1 VSYAGQ
7 QPPAGT
13 LRFDSGHYSS
23 VRGGVATDH
32 HPCVETAGSG
42 RVSRSLRRASES
54 GKVARAGDAVAY
66 DFTGRIAVVTGGAS
80 GIGRA
85 TALRFARDGAAV
97 AVVDRDQAGAE
108 ETAGAIREAGGQAR
122 AYPCDVAASAE
133 VAAAAERVARDLGPA
148 GVLANVAGTGDTAGL
163 EGIEALDDARWSL
176 VLAVNLSGAFYW
188 CRAVLPGMAARGRG
202 AIVNVS
208 SLAGRSKSANGGL
221 AYTASKA
228 GLLGLT
234 RHLAFDYGPR
244 GVRVNAICPGGV
256 DTPMLRAAAVRAAAS
271 AEEAEARAR
280 RRAAYEWFMPIKR
293 LSAPEEQASAIA
305 FLASD
310 EASYVNGVALDV
322 NGGLFM
328 A

>member
-1 VSYAGQ
+1 
-7 QPPAGT
+7 
-13 LRFDSGHYSS
+13 
-23 VRGGVATDH
+23 
-32 HPCVETAGSG
+32 
-42 RVSRSLRRASES
+42 
-54 GKVARAGDAVAY
+54 
-66 DFTGRIAVVTGGAS
+66 VTGAAS

-85 TALRFARDGAAV
+85 TSLRLAREGATVAAV
-97 AVVDRDQAGAE
+97 DRNLVGAE
-108 ETAGAIREAGGQAR
+108 ETVAEVVGSGGTAA
-122 AYPCDVAASAE
+122 AYECDVAASAD
-133 VAAAAERVARDLGPA
+133 VDRTAALVTAALGPA
-148 GVLANVAGTGDTAGL
+148 DVLANVAGIGDAATVA
-163 EGIEALDDARWSL
+163 GIETLDDRRWNA

-188 CRAVLPGMAARGRG
+188 CRALLPGMAARGRG
-202 AIVNVS
+202 AVVNVS

-256 DTPMLRAAAVRAAAS
+256 DTPMIRAGGVQAATS
-271 AEEAEARAR
+271 DEERQARAQR
-280 RRAAYEWFMPIKR
+280 IAAYQYFMPIKR
-293 LSAPEEQASAIA
+293 LSSPDEQAAVIA

-310 EASYVNGVALDV
+310 DAAYVNGVALDV